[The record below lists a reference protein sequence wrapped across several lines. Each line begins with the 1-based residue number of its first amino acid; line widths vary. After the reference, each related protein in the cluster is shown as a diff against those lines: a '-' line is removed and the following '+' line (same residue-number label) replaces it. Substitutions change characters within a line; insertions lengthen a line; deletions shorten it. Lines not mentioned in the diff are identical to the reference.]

1 MPKIASEE
9 KPVDDKSGV
18 QQPRTP
24 FTILKAAGPA
34 LSPSEEP
41 PTPAIKIATRP
52 KGPPDHAPSTEP
64 SIDEALV
71 KGMEALDVDEEGNE
85 NESTFDEFLI
95 TALKNRND
103 RIFLLKLELEFT
115 NFINSQSQEQLDF
128 PSLNSYYRMVIHRVA
143 NYFKL
148 TRVVDPI
155 HKTIIMY
162 KTDQSAIP
170 ALRFSDLMEEEEEQ
184 VVKPMKVLKRTP
196 NRPSAGSATPDG
208 SAENDRRTVSIK
220 EREEAYAR
228 ARARIFQED
237 VPKPKSPEEG
247 SGANSR
253 SDSPSTKSD
262 TVEDQKSKPKKPNG
276 RKAGSES
283 RTPEEPDLDVQQNG
297 ASAASS
303 RDVSRST
310 SPSLDSKAK
319 GLKPKPKP
327 SKSDLA
333 LECTDARRRKSTTP
347 TSASGSRTH
356 GLARTIS
363 SSSSQDGTHSPS
375 LVTTLTES
383 PTVNSPSNP
392 ILTKGPDY
400 FGTIPQPNSGSVS
413 PMSSASSRNSGSFS
427 HNNGPKQYRQ
437 AGNNNFNGPGSGF
450 GKGMNTPFVPKKAH
464 SKGPTNQGSVGAP
477 NTHNNQNQN
486 HNHNHNHH
494 QGPHHQNTNG
504 SNGNYTHQYPGMTA
518 PWPERHSMHGQD
530 PSNLYNPSDPHPHGH
545 NNHPPQSFPYS
556 HPHHGPMPPFNNQVN
571 PPFYHTPQRQGSGA
585 RRYQNSPHYQNQH
598 HQQHHHQQQHNQHY
612 TYHARTHPP
621 VHVPQ
626 HQINTHSSTSRDDFA
641 YSQGMQN
648 PQRFDRPY
656 DTLGNNPHPQQYP
669 HNGADF
675 NPQHGNDMHNP
686 HMFPG
691 PGFGHPQTSS
701 PGDGSF
707 NSSRHQYTQKGQ
719 YDPNWGP
726 GPGPGP
732 NHAPGPNY
740 VPHDPTSMPF
750 NSMPASVGPDSV
762 WNKPGGK
769 KLYSYS
775 GSGGVPGGNSHHHQ
789 FASTHQGPVSGF
801 PPQGMMG
808 ISNGGPG
815 QYDIERRPPKSAE
828 LFDPDGPQSTGS
840 AGQHHS
846 NNRQQ
851 SFHDNDGGMG
861 ERQLQGSNHHNGPNQ
876 PQYSRQVNQQQIH
889 QPSSS
894 SGHPS
899 VGMSRTYS
907 SSSSGTGHTNSPAPQ
922 GKKNSLLYDYSTP
935 TVSYDG
941 TPKCAPEV
949 EKPSALSHIL
959 EIYDFSPN
967 DNIFDDLL
975 LPSGSK
981 LRRLKP
987 AKDVTSSSSGQCL
1000 VVFKNAAMA
1009 TEALTAFQ
1017 EGRESWMGSST
1028 ALTFDEEEDASS
1040 SDDSQ
1045 DACARIQ
1052 LRFNIRHVIFVIIDS
1067 SIAVVRY
1074 RHDPSFSTR
1083 KPRRTGLYRE

>member
-9 KPVDDKSGV
+9 KPVDDKSTGS
-18 QQPRTP
+18 QPKTT

-34 LSPSEEP
+34 PPSTEEQP
-41 PTPAIKIATRP
+41 STPTIKIATRP
-52 KGPPDHAPSTEP
+52 KGPPDHATPSTE
-64 SIDEALV
+64 SSVDDALV

-115 NFINSQSQEQLDF
+115 NFINNQSQEQLDF

-184 VVKPMKVLKRTP
+184 VVRPMKVLKRTP
-196 NRPSAGSATPDG
+196 NRPSAGAFTADG
-208 SAENDRRTVSIK
+208 SAESDRRTVSIK
-220 EREEAYAR
+220 EREEAYAK

-237 VPKPKSPEEG
+237 APKPKSPEEG
-247 SGANSR
+247 SGLNSR

-262 TVEDQKSKPKKPNG
+262 TVDESKSKPKKHPNG

-283 RTPEEPDLDVQQNG
+283 RTPEEIPDLDTHNG
-297 ASAASS
+297 ASASSS

-310 SPSLDSKAK
+310 SPSLDPKASK
-319 GLKPKPKP
+319 GKPKPKH

-333 LECTDARRRKSTTP
+333 LECTDVRRRKSTTP
-347 TSASGSRTH
+347 TSSSGSRTH

-375 LVTTLTES
+375 HVTTLTES

-392 ILTKGPDY
+392 SLTKGPDY
-400 FGTIPQPNSGSVS
+400 FGPNPQSNSGSVS
-413 PMSSASSRNSGSFS
+413 PMSSASSRNSGGFS

-437 AGNNNFNGPGSGF
+437 SGNNNFNSPGSGF
-450 GKGMNTPFVPKKAH
+450 AKGMNTPFVPKKAH
-464 SKGPTNQGSVGAP
+464 SKGPTNQGSVGGP
-477 NTHNNQNQN
+477 NTQNHHNHNQN
-486 HNHNHNHH
+486 HNHQGSHH
-494 QGPHHQNTNG
+494 LNMNG
-504 SNGNYTHQYPGMTA
+504 SNGNYTQQYPGMAA
-518 PWPERHSMHGQD
+518 PWPDRHVLHQD
-530 PSNLYNPSDPHPHGH
+530 SSNLYNPADLPHSHGAH
-545 NNHPPQSFPYS
+545 NNHQPQSFPYS
-556 HPHHGPMPPFNNQVN
+556 HPVHQHGPSMPPFNHNQQMQA
-571 PPFYHTPQRQGSGA
+571 PFYHNPQRQGSGA
-585 RRYQNSPHYQNQH
+585 RRYQSTQQHYQNQPH
-598 HQQHHHQQQHNQHY
+598 NHHHQQQHNQHY
-612 TYHARTHPP
+612 PYHARTHPP

-626 HQINTHSSTSRDDFA
+626 HQINTHPTSRDDFA
-641 YSQGMQN
+641 YAQGMQSS
-648 PQRFDRPY
+648 QRFDRPY
-656 DTLGNNPHPQQYP
+656 DTLGNNTTHPQQYT
-669 HNGADF
+669 NQQGVDF

-691 PGFGHPQTSS
+691 FGHPQTSS

-707 NSSRHQYTQKGQ
+707 NSPRHQYTQKGQ

-726 GPGPGP
+726 
-732 NHAPGPNY
+732 NH

-750 NSMPASVGPDSV
+750 NSMQAPIGPDSV

-769 KLYSYS
+769 KLYNYQPSV
-775 GSGGVPGGNSHHHQ
+775 GGGATGGNNHHHQ
-789 FASTHQGPVSGF
+789 FASMHQGPVPGF
-801 PPQGMMG
+801 PPQNMMG
-808 ISNGGPG
+808 GSSGGPG
-815 QYDIERRPPKSAE
+815 QYDIDRRPPKSAE
-828 LFDPDGPQSTGS
+828 LFDPDGPQPGS
-840 AGQHHS
+840 VGHHP
-846 NNRQQ
+846 NNRSH
-851 SFHDNDGGMG
+851 SFHDDGGMS
-861 ERQLQGSNHHNGPNQ
+861 ERQFQGSHHNGPNQ
-876 PQYSRQVNQQQIH
+876 AQYSRQVNQQQAHH
-889 QPSSS
+889 QPSTSL
-894 SGHPS
+894 GHTS
-899 VGMSRTYS
+899 VGMTRTYS
-907 SSSSGTGHTNSPAPQ
+907 SSSSA
-922 GKKNSLLYDYSTP
+922 
-935 TVSYDG
+935 SYDG
-941 TPKCAPEV
+941 TPKCTPEV

-959 EIYDFSPN
+959 EIYDYSPN
-967 DNIFDDLL
+967 DNIFDDLV

-987 AKDVTSSSSGQCL
+987 NAKDGTSSSGQCL
-1000 VVFKNAAMA
+1000 VVFKNAALA
-1009 TEALTAFQ
+1009 TEAMTTFQ

-1028 ALTFDEEEDASS
+1028 KLTFEGEEATT

-1052 LRFNIRHVIFVIIDS
+1052 LRFNVRVWTPVLVNSVIPVGSTSLSSSMAPSPSSATATTHPSSLGGGSQSAQDS
-1067 SIAVVRY
+1067 TENNGESVDGPESATENDGV
-1074 RHDPSFSTR
+1074 
-1083 KPRRTGLYRE
+1083 

>member
-1 MPKIASEE
+1 MSILIAN
-9 KPVDDKSGV
+9 PVDDKSGA
-18 QQPRTP
+18 QQPKTP

-34 LSPSEEP
+34 SSPSEEP

-52 KGPPDHAPSTEP
+52 KGPPDHAPSAEP
-64 SIDEALV
+64 SIDEALL

-115 NFINSQSQEQLDF
+115 NFINNQSQEQLDF

-162 KTDQSAIP
+162 KTDESAIP

-196 NRPSAGSATPDG
+196 NRASAGAATLDG

-220 EREEAYAR
+220 EREEAYAK

-262 TVEDQKSKPKKPNG
+262 TVEDQKSKSKKPNG

-310 SPSLDSKAK
+310 SPSLDPKAK

-400 FGTIPQPNSGSVS
+400 FGTVPQPNSG
-413 PMSSASSRNSGSFS
+413 P
-427 HNNGPKQYRQ
+427 
-437 AGNNNFNGPGSGF
+437 
-450 GKGMNTPFVPKKAH
+450 
-464 SKGPTNQGSVGAP
+464 
-477 NTHNNQNQN
+477 
-486 HNHNHNHH
+486 
-494 QGPHHQNTNG
+494 
-504 SNGNYTHQYPGMTA
+504 
-518 PWPERHSMHGQD
+518 
-530 PSNLYNPSDPHPHGH
+530 
-545 NNHPPQSFPYS
+545 
-556 HPHHGPMPPFNNQVN
+556 
-571 PPFYHTPQRQGSGA
+571 
-585 RRYQNSPHYQNQH
+585 
-598 HQQHHHQQQHNQHY
+598 
-612 TYHARTHPP
+612 
-621 VHVPQ
+621 
-626 HQINTHSSTSRDDFA
+626 
-641 YSQGMQN
+641 
-648 PQRFDRPY
+648 
-656 DTLGNNPHPQQYP
+656 
-669 HNGADF
+669 
-675 NPQHGNDMHNP
+675 
-686 HMFPG
+686 
-691 PGFGHPQTSS
+691 
-701 PGDGSF
+701 F

-719 YDPNWGP
+719 YDPNWSP

-740 VPHDPTSMPF
+740 IPHDPTSMPF
-750 NSMPASVGPDSV
+750 NSMPASLGPDSV

-769 KLYSYS
+769 KVYSY
-775 GSGGVPGGNSHHHQ
+775 P
-789 FASTHQGPVSGF
+789 
-801 PPQGMMG
+801 
-808 ISNGGPG
+808 
-815 QYDIERRPPKSAE
+815 
-828 LFDPDGPQSTGS
+828 
-840 AGQHHS
+840 
-846 NNRQQ
+846 
-851 SFHDNDGGMG
+851 
-861 ERQLQGSNHHNGPNQ
+861 
-876 PQYSRQVNQQQIH
+876 
-889 QPSSS
+889 
-894 SGHPS
+894 
-899 VGMSRTYS
+899 
-907 SSSSGTGHTNSPAPQ
+907 GHTSSPAPQ

-1045 DACARIQ
+1045 DTCARIQ
-1052 LRFNIRHVIFVIIDS
+1052 LRFNVRVWTPVLVNSIIPVGSTSSLSSSMAPSPSSATATTHPSPLGSQGGQDS
-1067 SIAVVRY
+1067 TESNAESVESPESATEN
-1074 RHDPSFSTR
+1074 D
-1083 KPRRTGLYRE
+1083 GA